1 MKLAILTFHKAFNCG
16 AALQAWALRTILERM
31 GHSVEFPDCNTVGLT
46 ERWRFSWC
54 EWPAGFL
61 RKIRSLGYRVLNNAC
76 SIPGEDL
83 KRYRFARFRKTHL
96 PERICAPRDF
106 VQHYDAIVIGS
117 DQVWSARHSEKDA
130 PLFFAENIAPSLPKL
145 TYAVSYGDKPLEGEV
160 LERVTASAKRFNAL
174 SAREKVVKD
183 QIEPPSGKSIE
194 VVLDP
199 TLLLTAEEY
208 APLISKFTPPK
219 EPYLFMYTLSTAPF
233 YVETAQRLAK
243 VLGVKAII
251 APMYQYSRLFAP
263 KGLTYGI
270 SPDRMVGYIANA
282 KYVLAGSF
290 HGTAF
295 ATIFKKPFL
304 SLREQPED
312 LNALSRPGTLL
323 NLTGNLDR
331 IVTPDMS
338 IEEMLQRLQAP
349 IVDNGA
355 LDVARAESK
364 AWLEQALSSCA
375 TVEG

>member
-16 AALQAWALRTILERM
+16 AALQAWALQTILERM
-31 GHSVEFPDCNTVGLT
+31 GHSVEFPDCNTVGVET
-46 ERWRFSWC
+46 RIQMEWNRWPKSF
-54 EWPAGFL
+54 F
-61 RKIRSLGYRVLNNAC
+61 RKLRSLCFKVLRNIL

-83 KRYRFARFRKTHL
+83 KRCRFAKFRKRYL
-96 PERICAPRDF
+96 PERICSPSDF
-106 VQHYDAIVIGS
+106 TQYYDAIVVGS
-117 DQVWSARHSEKDA
+117 DQVWSARHSVGDA
-130 PLFFAENIAPSLPKL
+130 PLFFAENIDASLPKI

-160 LERVTASAKRFNAL
+160 LERVITSAKRFSAL

-183 QIEPPSGKSIE
+183 QIEQPSGKSIE

-233 YVETAQRLAK
+233 YLETAKQLAK

-251 APMYQYSRLFAP
+251 ASMYQYSRLFAP

-304 SLREQPED
+304 SLRDQPED

-323 NLTGNLDR
+323 KLTGNLDR

-364 AWLEQALSSCA
+364 AWLENALA
-375 TVEG
+375 EAVK

>member
-16 AALQAWALRTILERM
+16 AALQAWALRTVLERM
-31 GHSVEFPDCNTVGLT
+31 GHSVEFPDCNTVGVET
-46 ERWRFSWC
+46 RIQMEWNRWPKS
-54 EWPAGFL
+54 FL
-61 RKIRSLGYRVLNNAC
+61 KKLRSLCFRVLRNIL

-83 KRYRFARFRKTHL
+83 KRYRFARFRKTYL
-96 PERICAPRDF
+96 PERICSPSDF
-106 VQHYDAIVIGS
+106 VQHYDAIVVGS
-117 DQVWSARHSEKDA
+117 DQVWSARHSREEA
-130 PLFFAENIAPSLPKL
+130 SLFFVENIDSSLPKL
-145 TYAVSYGDKPLEGEV
+145 TYAASYGDKPLEGEV
-160 LERVTASAKRFNAL
+160 LERVIVSAKRFNAL

-219 EPYLFMYTLSTAPF
+219 EPYLFMYTLYTEPF
-233 YVETAQRLAK
+233 YIETAKLLAK
-243 VLGVKAII
+243 ALGVKAII
-251 APMYQYSRLFAP
+251 LPMCQFSRLFAP

-304 SLREQPED
+304 SLRDQPED

-323 NLTGNLDR
+323 KLTGNLDR
-331 IVTPDMS
+331 IVTPETT

-364 AWLEQALSSCA
+364 AWLEQALSSRA
-375 TVEG
+375 TIES

>member
-1 MKLAILTFHKAFNCG
+1 MKIGILTFHKAFNCG

-31 GHSVEFPDCNTVGLT
+31 GHSAEFPDCNTVGLT
-46 ERWRFSWC
+46 ERWRFSWR
-54 EWPAGFL
+54 EWPTGLL
-61 RKIRSLGYRVLNNAC
+61 RKIRSLGFRVLNNLF

-83 KRYRFARFRKTHL
+83 KRYRFAKFRKRFL
-96 PERICAPRDF
+96 SERICSPSDF
-106 VQHYDAIVIGS
+106 AQYYDAIIVGS
-117 DQVWSARHSEKDA
+117 DQVWRTSLSNKEAS
-130 PLFFAENIAPSLPKL
+130 LFFAENIDASLPKL

-160 LERVTASAKRFNAL
+160 LERVIASAKRFNAL
-174 SAREKVVKD
+174 SAREKIVKD
-183 QIEPPSGKSIE
+183 QIEQSSGKSIE

-219 EPYLFMYTLSTAPF
+219 EPYLFMYTLSTVPF
-233 YVETAQRLAK
+233 YLETAKQLAK
-243 VLGVKAII
+243 ALGVKAII

-304 SLREQPED
+304 SLRDQPED

-323 NLTGNLDR
+323 KLTGNLDR
-331 IVTPDMS
+331 IVTPDTS

-349 IVDNGA
+349 IVDNGV

-364 AWLEQALSSCA
+364 AWLEGALAACSYC
-375 TVEG
+375 